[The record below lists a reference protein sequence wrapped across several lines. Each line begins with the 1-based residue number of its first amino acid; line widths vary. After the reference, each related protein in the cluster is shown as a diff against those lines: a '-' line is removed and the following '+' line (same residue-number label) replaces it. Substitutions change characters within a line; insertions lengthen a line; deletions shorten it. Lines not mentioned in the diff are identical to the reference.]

1 MNAERLKQ
9 IDEDAI
15 KGKLPDAFTV
25 QALCATIR
33 IQDRAI
39 EEQRQVIKSL
49 RKPLTPVQGAAALAS
64 IITRT
69 P

>member
-9 IDEDAI
+9 IDDDAI
-15 KGKLPDAFTV
+15 SKKLPDAFTV
-25 QALCATIR
+25 QALCAEIR
-33 IQDRAI
+33 IAWRTI
-39 EEQRQVIKSL
+39 EEQRQIIMSL
-49 RKPLTPVQGAAALAS
+49 RKPLTPVQGSSILAS

>member
-33 IQDRAI
+33 ICDRTIA
-39 EEQRQVIKSL
+39 EQAAVIKSL
-49 RKPLTPVQGAAALAS
+49 RKPLTPVQGSSILAS
-64 IITRT
+64 IITRI